1 MAGILDSD
9 AANLLRCSPYGG
21 IPNGSD
27 SSPNTHTRRTGWAGF
42 RPVFYHLR
50 VSRIGYAF
58 GHRVD
63 QPNLPVYFPQKQG
76 ACVSGQS
83 TTIETTNHVP
93 ASKPLELHNVR
104 GTLRHRANRQYQ
116 KTYKI
121 CGLVGFG
128 GCGPGNPLSREPE
141 AIAWDV
147 KNDRVFILAARDKYG
162 AVVDPETYEIDE
174 QATQTLR
181 ESYG

>member
-1 MAGILDSD
+1 VDWSLVEQIVSVAHIAKTVSWALFSSTTTSDAIPQTAGFLDSD

-42 RPVFYHLR
+42 RPIFYHLR

-128 GCGPGNPLSREPE
+128 GCGPGNPL
-141 AIAWDV
+141 
-147 KNDRVFILAARDKYG
+147 
-162 AVVDPETYEIDE
+162 
-174 QATQTLR
+174 
-181 ESYG
+181 